1 MFTAVSIF
9 QCIVGEMSVG
19 DIKFTFIIILLL
31 LCVFYK
37 SAHVMI
43 DTMWLSVTN
52 GAIVIHPQRLKSDP
66 GGNLLS

>member
-37 SAHVMI
+37 STHVMI
-43 DTMWLSVTN
+43 SVDTMWLSVS
-52 GAIVIHPQRLKSDP
+52 LP
-66 GGNLLS
+66 GHA

>member
-1 MFTAVSIF
+1 GVSVFTAVSIF

-31 LCVFYK
+31 LCVVYK

-43 DTMWLSVTN
+43 SVDTMWLSVS
-52 GAIVIHPQRLKSDP
+52 LP
-66 GGNLLS
+66 GHA

>member
-31 LCVFYK
+31 LCVIYK

-43 DTMWLSVTN
+43 SVDTMWLSVS
-52 GAIVIHPQRLKSDP
+52 LP
-66 GGNLLS
+66 GHA

>member
-1 MFTAVSIF
+1 MSVFTAVSIF

-31 LCVFYK
+31 LCVVYK

-43 DTMWLSVTN
+43 SVDTMWLSVS
-52 GAIVIHPQRLKSDP
+52 LP
-66 GGNLLS
+66 GHA

>member
-43 DTMWLSVTN
+43 SVDTMWLSVSLPGHAYLQN
-52 GAIVIHPQRLKSDP
+52 GI
-66 GGNLLS
+66 

>member
-1 MFTAVSIF
+1 MSVFTAVSIF

-43 DTMWLSVTN
+43 SVDTMWLSVS
-52 GAIVIHPQRLKSDP
+52 LP
-66 GGNLLS
+66 GHA

>member
-43 DTMWLSVTN
+43 DTMWLSVS
-52 GAIVIHPQRLKSDP
+52 LP
-66 GGNLLS
+66 GHA

>member
-1 MFTAVSIF
+1 LSGVSVFTAVSIF

-43 DTMWLSVTN
+43 DTMWLSVS
-52 GAIVIHPQRLKSDP
+52 LP
-66 GGNLLS
+66 GHA

>member
-1 MFTAVSIF
+1 KLRLPQLSGVSVFTAVSIF

-43 DTMWLSVTN
+43 SVDTMWLSVS
-52 GAIVIHPQRLKSDP
+52 LP
-66 GGNLLS
+66 GHA

>member
-9 QCIVGEMSVG
+9 QCLVGEMSVG
-19 DIKFTFIIILLL
+19 DIKCTFIIILLL

-43 DTMWLSVTN
+43 SVDTMWLSVS
-52 GAIVIHPQRLKSDP
+52 LP
-66 GGNLLS
+66 GHA

>member
-1 MFTAVSIF
+1 VSVFTAVSIF

-31 LCVFYK
+31 LCVVYK

-43 DTMWLSVTN
+43 SVDTMWLSVS
-52 GAIVIHPQRLKSDP
+52 LP
-66 GGNLLS
+66 GHA

>member
-43 DTMWLSVTN
+43 SVDTMLLSVSLPGHAYLQN
-52 GAIVIHPQRLKSDP
+52 GI
-66 GGNLLS
+66 

>member
-1 MFTAVSIF
+1 SGVSVFTAVSIF

-43 DTMWLSVTN
+43 DTMWLSVS
-52 GAIVIHPQRLKSDP
+52 LP
-66 GGNLLS
+66 GHA

>member
-1 MFTAVSIF
+1 MIIRCVCVYCCEYFSVY
-9 QCIVGEMSVG
+9 CGEMSVG

-43 DTMWLSVTN
+43 SVDTMWLSVS
-52 GAIVIHPQRLKSDP
+52 LP
-66 GGNLLS
+66 GHA